1 MEYRE
6 LGKTGLKVSR
16 LCFGALTVGPLQ
28 ANLSVAAGAKVMAY
42 AFEQGVNFL
51 DTADYYQNY
60 EYIKEAIKGRKDKII
75 ITSKSYDYTGEGM
88 EARLHKAL
96 RGIDRDY
103 IDIFMLHEQE
113 SALTIQGHWEAIE
126 YLLKAKKQGWVRA
139 IGISTHAVEAVRA
152 AALIPEIEVIHPLLN
167 KSGIGIIGGGRE
179 QMQEAVEYAHEL
191 GKGIYSM
198 KALGGGNLLA
208 DREAAFSYVLQLDFL
223 DAIAVGMQSP
233 AEVDF
238 NVRLFSGLAP
248 LKETVNQ
255 LSAQPRRLL
264 VEGWCVGCGNCQKR
278 CSSGAIRV
286 LEGKAVVDQQLCRLC
301 GYCAAVCPEFCLKII

>member
-6 LGKTGLKVSR
+6 LGKTGLQVSR
-16 LCFGALTVGPLQ
+16 LCFGSLTVGSLQ
-28 ANLSVAAGAKVMAY
+28 ADLSVAEGSKIMAY
-42 AFEQGVNFL
+42 AFEQGVNFV

-60 EYIKEAIKGRKDKII
+60 EYIREAIKGRKDKII

-96 RGIDRDY
+96 RGIERDY

-113 SALTIQGHWEAIE
+113 SALTIQGHWAAIE
-126 YLLKAKKQGWVRA
+126 YLLKAREKGLVRA
-139 IGISTHAVEAVRA
+139 IGISTHAVEAVRS

-167 KSGIGIIGGGRE
+167 KSGIGIIGGDRE
-179 QMQEAVEYAHEL
+179 QMQEAIQYAHTL

-198 KALGGGNLLA
+198 KALGGGNLLGE
-208 DREAAFSYVLQLDFL
+208 REAAFNYILSLDFL
-223 DAIAVGMQSP
+223 DAVAVGMQSQ

-238 NVRLFSGLAP
+238 NVRLFSGLNP
-248 LKETVNQ
+248 LPETVRQ
-255 LSAQPRRLL
+255 ISVQPRRLL
-264 VEGWCVGCGNCQKR
+264 VESWCVGCGSCQKR

-286 LEGKAVVDQQLCRLC
+286 VEGKAVVDQKLCRLC